1 MRQLTT
7 TTIVQKQVKIR
18 QTRLLPHPGEII
30 AKMGQTVKP
39 FQTIARTLLKS
50 DFHILPVA
58 EELGVT
64 PEALPEFLQV
74 AVGQTIDEGELI
86 AEQKR
91 LLGRQRV
98 TSPREGVVV
107 EISNGRV
114 VLQQRT
120 DWYELRAMMAGN
132 VVNFIPDQGVVLET
146 SGSLIQ
152 GVWGNGQEGFGAIRN
167 VATAPNFSLTAG
179 HIDDNDSENVL
190 VAGRIDRLDTLTQAE
205 FVGVRGIIVGSMSA
219 ELCRASQSLSYPVIL
234 TEGVGRQTMSL
245 PIFAL
250 LQEMAQK
257 SASLF
262 GRYQAEEG
270 QRPEIVI
277 AQPAT
282 VGVEV
287 PKLIRSVKVGQKVR
301 ILRAPYASQVG
312 EVVKLYQL
320 AQNTPVNIKA
330 HGVDVQLA
338 GGQVVF
344 IPGKNFD
351 TIVSQ

>member
-18 QTRLLPHPGEII
+18 QTRLLPHSGEII

-58 EELGVT
+58 EELGIT
-64 PEALPEFLQV
+64 SEALPEYLQV
-74 AVGQTIDEGELI
+74 VIGQTVDAGELI
-86 AEQKR
+86 AEKKR
-91 LLGRQRV
+91 LLGWQRV
-98 TSPREGVVV
+98 MSPREGVVV

-114 VLQQRT
+114 MLQQRT
-120 DWYELRAMMAGN
+120 DWYELRALMAGN

-152 GVWGNGQEGFGAIRN
+152 GVWANGQEGFGAIRN
-167 VATAPNFSLTAG
+167 VAMAPDFSLTAAQ
-179 HIDDNDSENVL
+179 IDDDDSENIL
-190 VAGRIDRLDTLTQAE
+190 VAGKIDRLDTLTQAE
-205 FVGVRGIIVGSMSA
+205 FVGVRGIILGSMSA
-219 ELCRASQSLSYPVIL
+219 ELCQASLSLSYPIIL
-234 TEGVGRQTMSL
+234 TEGVGRQIMCQ
-245 PIFAL
+245 PIFEL
-250 LQEMAQK
+250 LQEMEQK
-257 SASLF
+257 AASLF
-262 GRYQAEEG
+262 GRYQAAEG

-277 AQPAT
+277 AQPAAIGT
-282 VGVEV
+282 EV
-287 PKLIRSVKVGQKVR
+287 PKLVRSVKVGQKVR

-320 AQNTPVNIKA
+320 AQKTSVNMKA
-330 HGVDVQLA
+330 HGVDIQLA
-338 GGQVVF
+338 DGQVVF

-351 TIVSQ
+351 TIVS

>member
-58 EELGVT
+58 EELGIAA
-64 PEALPEFLQV
+64 EALPEYLQV
-74 AVGQTIDEGELI
+74 VVGQSVDTGELI
-86 AEQKR
+86 AEKKR
-91 LLGRQRV
+91 LLGWQRV
-98 TSPREGVVV
+98 MSPREGVVV

-114 VLQQRT
+114 MLQQRT
-120 DWYELRAMMAGN
+120 DWYELRALMAGN

-152 GVWGNGQEGFGAIRN
+152 GVWANGQEGFGAIRN
-167 VATAPNFSLTAG
+167 VAMAPDFSLTAAQ
-179 HIDDNDSENVL
+179 IDDDDSENIL
-190 VAGRIDRLDTLTQAE
+190 VAGKIDRLDTLTQAE
-205 FVGVRGIIVGSMSA
+205 FIGVRGIIAGSMSA
-219 ELCRASQSLSYPVIL
+219 ELCRASLSLSYPIIL
-234 TEGVGRQTMSL
+234 TEGVGRQVMSL
-245 PIFAL
+245 PIFEL
-250 LQEMAQK
+250 LQEMEQK
-257 SASLF
+257 AASLF
-262 GRYQAEEG
+262 GRYQAAEG

-282 VGVEV
+282 VGTEA
-287 PKLIRSVKVGQKVR
+287 PKLVRSVKVGQKVR

-312 EVVKLYQL
+312 EVVRLYQL
-320 AQNTPVNIKA
+320 AQTTSVNIKA

-338 GGQVVF
+338 DGQVIF

-351 TIVSQ
+351 TIVS